1 MDSSNKVD
9 SEAADNSTA
18 VTRGSD
24 EPGDDEISAN
34 DNEVEAVEGKDG
46 QKAAGDDDDKGPKRP
61 PSDGDKASSTKL
73 ASGGAS
79 ATQKAICR
87 ATTNAMKAA
96 SAASAAC
103 GVLSVTTII
112 LEAKNMTDT
121 LEKMK
126 QGNRCEKADVIL
138 AIKAEVDKLPDTSL
152 IAKECE
158 SYLDGT
164 ADEAQPAALT
174 MRQRDAEKP
183 RSGIPIKLT

>member
-1 MDSSNKVD
+1 
-9 SEAADNSTA
+9 
-18 VTRGSD
+18 
-24 EPGDDEISAN
+24 
-34 DNEVEAVEGKDG
+34 
-46 QKAAGDDDDKGPKRP
+46 
-61 PSDGDKASSTKL
+61 
-73 ASGGAS
+73 
-79 ATQKAICR
+79 
-87 ATTNAMKAA
+87 MKAA

-158 SYLDGT
+158 SYLEGT

-183 RSGIPIKLT
+183 RSGIPTKLT